1 MTLSSSLV
9 AIGFVSQSP
18 SAFVAAVV
26 PVVFLI
32 GVFTTVR
39 LVDTGVENMASMI
52 GAVNAAVG
60 GVAAPLVL
68 VAIAGA
74 IPTVLALGVVV
85 TLVLFVLFV
94 LVIVY
99 QRGRYRAMDA
109 ADRARWGDR

>member
-74 IPTVLALGVVV
+74 IPTVLALGVGVV
-85 TLVLFVLFV
+85 TLVLFV

>member
-39 LVDTGVENMASMI
+39 LVDTGLENMASMI

-74 IPTVLALGVVV
+74 IPTVLALGVGVVV
-85 TLVLFVLFV
+85 TLVLFV